1 MNKRSLNYLGIAK
14 RSGNLICGT
23 DMVIKSLPAGNIKV
37 ILLANDASSNTKDK
51 IIKKAFYYQI
61 QVCEVFDS
69 YELSKAIGKDH
80 VMVMAIVDEGLKK
93 AFLKEVE
100 REVAYEG

>member
-1 MNKRSLNYLGIAK
+1 
-14 RSGNLICGT
+14 
-23 DMVIKSLPAGNIKV
+23 MVIKSLPTSKIK
-37 ILLANDASSNTKDK
+37 ILLLANDASNNTKDK

-61 QVCEVFDS
+61 QVCEVFS
-69 YELSKAIGKDH
+69 SVELSNAVGADH
-80 VMVMAIVDEGLKK
+80 LMIMAITDDGLAK

>member
-1 MNKRSLNYLGIAK
+1 MEKRSLNYLGIAK

-23 DMVIKSLPAGNIKV
+23 DMVVKNLPTGTIKI
-37 ILLANDASSNTKDK
+37 ILLASDASSNTKDK

-61 QVCEVFDS
+61 QVCEIFDS
-69 YELSKAIGKDH
+69 FLLSKAVGKDH
-80 VMVMAIVDEGLKK
+80 IMVMAITNDGLKN

-100 REVAYEG
+100 REVTYEG

>member
-23 DMVIKSLPAGNIKV
+23 DMVVKSLPAGKIKL
-37 ILLANDASSNTKDK
+37 ILLASDASNNTKDK

-61 QVCEVFDS
+61 QVCETFDS
-69 YELSKAIGKDH
+69 DCLSKAIGKDH
-80 VMVMAIVDEGLKK
+80 IMVIAIIDEGLKN

>member
-1 MNKRSLNYLGIAK
+1 MKRSLNYLGIAK

-23 DMVIKSLPAGNIKV
+23 DMVIKSLSSGKV
-37 ILLANDASSNTKDK
+37 KIIILASDASENTKDK

-61 QVCEVFDS
+61 QVVEVFS
-69 YELSKAIGKDH
+69 SNELSSAVGADH
-80 VMVMAIVDEGLKK
+80 LMIMAITDDGLTK

>member
-1 MNKRSLNYLGIAK
+1 MKRSLNYLGIAK

-23 DMVIKSLPAGNIKV
+23 DMVIKSLSSGKV
-37 ILLANDASSNTKDK
+37 KIILLASDASENTKDK

-61 QVCEVFDS
+61 QVFEVFS
-69 YELSKAIGKDH
+69 SRELSNAVGADH
-80 VMVMAIVDEGLKK
+80 LMIMAITDDGLTK